1 LRGSRTVNCPE
12 YAHQGPMELNTEGIS
27 CCFDDESRRMLK
39 DYRKDGLDDTS
50 MVVYDALSSR
60 DLAGSSILELGCGI
74 GALSLELL
82 KKGAGSV
89 HGMDLSPAMV
99 ELARS
104 LAAEAGVSQKASFER
119 GDGAVADLPS
129 SDVVI
134 LDKVLCCYPEVVALV
149 ANSSSAA
156 RRYYV
161 FSLPND
167 RRVVT
172 RFLRFFV
179 PLQAIFSRRNSFRF
193 FIHSTGQIEEKLKAK
208 GFTPVFESA
217 VGWIWS
223 VFIFAAPAP

>member
-1 LRGSRTVNCPE
+1 MGV
-12 YAHQGPMELNTEGIS
+12 NTEGIS
-27 CCFDDESRRMLK
+27 CCFDDESKRMLK
-39 DYRKDGLDDTS
+39 DYKKEGLDDTS
-50 MVVYDALSSR
+50 TVVSDALSSR
-60 DLAGSSILELGCGI
+60 DLPGSSILELGCGI

-119 GDGAVADLPS
+119 GDGAVAVLPS

-134 LDKVLCCYPEVVALV
+134 LDKVLCCYPDVVALV

-193 FIHSTGQIEEKLKAK
+193 FIHSTSQIEEKLKAK

-223 VFIFAAPAP
+223 VFIYAAPAAQ

>member
-1 LRGSRTVNCPE
+1 
-12 YAHQGPMELNTEGIS
+12 MEVNTEGIS
-27 CCFDDESRRMLK
+27 CCFDDESKQMLK
-39 DYRKDGLDDTS
+39 DYKKEGLDDTS
-50 MVVYDALSSR
+50 MVVSDALSSR

-104 LAAEAGVSQKASFER
+104 LAAEAGVSKKASFEQ
-119 GDGAVADLPS
+119 GDGAVAVLPT

-134 LDKVLCCYPEVVALV
+134 LDKVLCCYPDVVALV
-149 ANSSSAA
+149 ANTSSAA

-161 FSLPND
+161 YSLPND

-193 FIHSTGQIEEKLKAK
+193 FIHSTSQIEERLKAK
-208 GFTPVFESA
+208 GFTPVLESA

-223 VFIFAAPAP
+223 VFIFAAPAA

>member
-1 LRGSRTVNCPE
+1 MGV
-12 YAHQGPMELNTEGIS
+12 NTEGIS
-27 CCFDDESRRMLK
+27 CCFDDESKQMLK
-39 DYRKDGLDDTS
+39 DYRKEGLDDTS
-50 MVVYDALSSR
+50 TVVSNALSSR

-89 HGMDLSPAMV
+89 HGIDLSPAMV

-119 GDGAVADLPS
+119 GDGAVANLPR

-134 LDKVLCCYPEVVALV
+134 LDKVVCCYPDVVALV
-149 ANSSSAA
+149 DNSSSAA

-179 PLQAIFSRRNSFRF
+179 PLQAIFSRRNPFRF
-193 FIHSTGQIEEKLKAK
+193 FIHSTSQIEEKLKAK

-223 VFIFAAPAP
+223 VFIFAAPAAQ

>member
-1 LRGSRTVNCPE
+1 MGV
-12 YAHQGPMELNTEGIS
+12 NTEGIS
-27 CCFDDESRRMLK
+27 CCFDDESERMLK
-39 DYRKDGLDDTS
+39 DYRKDGLDDAS
-50 MVVYDALSSR
+50 MVVLDALSSR

-104 LAAEAGVSQKASFER
+104 LAAEAGVSMKASFER
-119 GDGAVADLPS
+119 GDGAVAGLPS

-134 LDKVLCCYPEVVALV
+134 LDKVLCCYPDVVALV

-167 RRVVT
+167 KRVVT
-172 RFLRFFV
+172 RFLRLFV

-193 FIHSTGQIEEKLKAK
+193 FIHSTSQIEEKLKAR

-223 VFIFAAPAP
+223 VFIFAAPAAL

>member
-1 LRGSRTVNCPE
+1 MGV
-12 YAHQGPMELNTEGIS
+12 NTEGIS
-27 CCFDDESRRMLK
+27 CCFDDESKRMLK

-50 MVVYDALSSR
+50 IVVSDALGSR
-60 DLAGSSILELGCGI
+60 GLSGSTILELGCGI

-82 KKGAGSV
+82 KKGANSV
-89 HGMDLSPAMV
+89 HGMDLSPSMIQ
-99 ELARS
+99 LAQT
-104 LAAEAGVSQKASFER
+104 LAAEAGDSQKTSFER

-129 SDVVI
+129 SDIVI
-134 LDKVLCCYPEVVALV
+134 LDKVLCCYPDMVALV
-149 ANSSSAA
+149 DNSSSAA

-167 RRVVT
+167 RRGVT

-193 FIHSTGQIEEKLKAK
+193 FIHSTRQIEEKLKAK

-223 VFIFAAPAP
+223 VFIFAAPGTT